1 MITGILSQ
9 YSFIIVNNVIDQQ
22 FERLMYIVISN
33 IIVTVKNVLKDII
46 EMTIEH

>member
-33 IIVTVKNVLKDII
+33 IIVTVKNVQKDII